1 MRYKTPVCM
10 YVMCVCVFVFVYV
23 CVCVW
28 GGEKGDVGKEKG
40 EKETV

>member
-1 MRYKTPVCM
+1 MKLNHLQDRGSSGV
-10 YVMCVCVFVFVYV
+10 CVCVCV

-28 GGEKGDVGKEKG
+28 GGEKGEVRKEKG

>member
-1 MRYKTPVCM
+1 MIIQLHVGVCPVHGSVAM
-10 YVMCVCVFVFVYV
+10 VCV

-28 GGEKGDVGKEKG
+28 GGEKGEVGKEKG